1 MSLRQGAAM
10 SFSRGQKLNVRSS
23 IECKLVRI
31 DDAIPQ
37 MMWGKHFIEAQG
49 WTVEHNILYQDNKS
63 IILLVTNGRSSSS
76 KRTKDIN
83 HRYFFIKEKVVCG
96 NLEIRHALTEEMWSD
111 VLTKPQQGMMFK
123 RTRAELMNVDVNYDD
138 KIEHK
143 NTHLKLLPQD
153 IETISTKSVELL
165 AKSGVTGP
173 YHKKRN
179 GNPTVVSVTKQL
191 LPRSNRN
198 FTAGVC

>member
-1 MSLRQGAAM
+1 MTKTGNSLMSLRQGAAM

-23 IECKLVRI
+23 TECKLVRI

-96 NLEIRHALTEEMWSD
+96 NLEIRHALIDLDSRFLNGTTGGT
-111 VLTKPQQGMMFK
+111 LQ
-123 RTRAELMNVDVNYDD
+123 LMLGLVAV
-138 KIEHK
+138 
-143 NTHLKLLPQD
+143 
-153 IETISTKSVELL
+153 
-165 AKSGVTGP
+165 
-173 YHKKRN
+173 
-179 GNPTVVSVTKQL
+179 
-191 LPRSNRN
+191 
-198 FTAGVC
+198 

>member
-1 MSLRQGAAM
+1 MTKTGNSLMSLRRGAAM

-123 RTRAELMNVDVNYDD
+123 RMRAELTNIEVNYDD
-138 KIEHK
+138 EVECK
-143 NTHLKLLPQD
+143 NTHPKLLPQEVEAMSD
-153 IETISTKSVELL
+153 ESIELL
-165 AKSGVTGP
+165 QKSGVTTASSRA
-173 YHKKRN
+173 KVDT
-179 GNPTVVSVTKQL
+179 PTVYQ
-191 LPRSNRN
+191 RSRE
-198 FTAGVC
+198 